1 LIKSKIIIV
10 ILIAISIIAVLV
22 ANNGNQAP
30 EEAERKKPEGYIEAM
45 FDGLQ
50 DAKELNRKSYE
61 DAKRNAVE

>member
-1 LIKSKIIIV
+1 MKKAIIIIV
-10 ILIAISIIAVLV
+10 ILIVISIIAVLV
-22 ANNGNQAP
+22 VNNGSQAP
-30 EEAERKKPEGYIEAM
+30 NEAEKKPEGYIEVM

>member
-1 LIKSKIIIV
+1 MKKAIIIIV

-22 ANNGNQAP
+22 ANNDSQDP
-30 EEAERKKPEGYIEAM
+30 KEAEKKPEGYIEAM

-50 DAKELNRKSYE
+50 DAKDLNRKSYE